1 MYLFSIESYPT
12 SMRSTAFGLNVLC
25 GALGNII
32 GLCMEELELEELPQG
47 IVFCVFGIFTGLLA
61 ILLKETYDL
70 QIEDVEN
77 ETIEEMVNSSLVAPD
92 K

>member
-1 MYLFSIESYPT
+1 
-12 SMRSTAFGLNVLC
+12 MRSKAFGLNVLC

-32 GLCMEELELEELPQG
+32 GLCMEELKKLPQG
-47 IVFCVFGIFTGLLA
+47 IVFCVFGISTGLLA

>member
-1 MYLFSIESYPT
+1 
-12 SMRSTAFGLNVLC
+12 MRSTAFGLNVLC

-32 GLCMEELELEELPQG
+32 GLCMQKLEELPQG
-47 IVFCVFGIFTGLLA
+47 IVFCVFGISTGLLA

-77 ETIEEMVNSSLVAPD
+77 ETMEEMVNSSLVAPD